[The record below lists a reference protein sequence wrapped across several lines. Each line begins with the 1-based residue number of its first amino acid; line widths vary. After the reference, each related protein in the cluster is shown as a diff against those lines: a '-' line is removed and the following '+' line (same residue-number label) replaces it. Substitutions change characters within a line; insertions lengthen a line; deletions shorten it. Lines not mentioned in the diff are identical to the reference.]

1 MEEADINK
9 KIVISEEIV
18 VPKVPTEIVTMVG
31 SSVAVTIFDRV
42 LRTGGL
48 LHFLEPELNK
58 INELTCKY
66 GDVGIKSLI
75 QKMLKNGSKRE
86 NLIANIIGGA
96 TIGEFNIDTLPIGIR
111 NVQMAKKILDEEE
124 IAVDIIE
131 VGKELGRYVS
141 FNSETGEVKIRIQK
155 KS

>member
-42 LRTGGL
+42 LKTGGL
-48 LHFLEPELNK
+48 LHFLEPEWNK